1 MSERYGR
8 RCRKDA
14 FPAGSGAAGAPAPT
28 RHTECEGRVAAWRLD
43 GGAIR
48 ILEVRDTSGV
58 SMPLPAH
65 TCTDLADMRERFPE
79 YALLWDAIRHE
90 FWAHTVARGL
100 LG

>member
-1 MSERYGR
+1 M
-8 RCRKDA
+8 
-14 FPAGSGAAGAPAPT
+14 
-28 RHTECEGRVAAWRLD
+28 
-43 GGAIR
+43 
-48 ILEVRDTSGV
+48 

>member
-1 MSERYGR
+1 MPERYGS

-14 FPAGSGAAGAPAPT
+14 FPAPADATGTPAPT
-28 RHTECEGRVAAWRLD
+28 RHTECEGRLAAWRLD

-48 ILEVRDTSGV
+48 ILEVRDTSGAGV
-58 SMPLPAH
+58 PLPDR

-79 YALLWDAIRHE
+79 YARLWDAIRHE

>member
-1 MSERYGR
+1 MPERYGR

-14 FPAGSGAAGAPAPT
+14 FPAIPSADTRAPT
-28 RHTECEGRVAAWRLD
+28 RHTECEGRLAAWRLD

-58 SMPLPAH
+58 GVPLPDH
-65 TCTDLADMRERFPE
+65 TGTDLADMRERFPE
-79 YALLWDAIRHE
+79 YARLWDAIRHE